1 MNVRFP
7 EHDTSTSEIMVGI
20 IGLGAMG
27 RGLLYQT
34 LITPG
39 IRCACVAEL
48 DVKKASQTLRQ
59 FGIEHHVIET
69 AKQLSHCIETG
80 VLALC
85 QDGGLLAA
93 VQQLDVV
100 IEATSAI
107 AEGLR
112 FSEIALKNGNHLVLM
127 NAEIDLI
134 FGSHLHRL
142 AQQHGVHM
150 TSCDGDQHGVILRLV
165 KDLRLWGFQLV
176 LGGNIK
182 GFLDRRANPVSIIP
196 EADKRN
202 LDYKMCASYTDGT
215 KLNVEMAL
223 LANCLGMRAQK
234 TGMHGPRAAEVNQAL
249 ELFDLE
255 SMRQSGGGVVDYLLG
270 AKPDGGVFAVG
281 FQDDPWQAEM
291 LNYYKMGSGPYYLF
305 YRPYH
310 LCHVEA
316 MQCVFDVVAGK
327 PLLQPLQG
335 FQTNVFAFAKVPLKA
350 GTLLD
355 GIGGHS
361 CYGLIENTNPKEL
374 PLGLPICLAD
384 DVRLKHDVPQD
395 QPIMLADVHYSSSA
409 PVFAAY
415 LGSYCASNVVY
426 S

>member
-1 MNVRFP
+1 MFDRERAGNIQ
-7 EHDTSTSEIMVGI
+7 TGI

-39 IRCACVAEL
+39 ISCPCVAEL
-48 DVKKASQTLRQ
+48 QVEKAAETLKKFNLEFR
-59 FGIEHHVIET
+59 IVET
-69 AKQLSHCIETG
+69 AEELNRCIEQG

-85 QDGGLLAA
+85 QDGGLLAGCE
-93 VQQLDVV
+93 QLQVV

-107 AEGLR
+107 QEGLR
-112 FSEIALKNGNHLVLM
+112 FAEIALSHGNHLVLM

-134 FGSHLHRL
+134 FGPYLHRL
-142 AQQHGVHM
+142 ATANGVHM
-150 TSCDGDQHGVILRLV
+150 TSCDGDQHGVIRRLV
-165 KDLRLWGFQLV
+165 SDLQLWGFELV

-223 LANCLGMRAQK
+223 LANCLGMK
-234 TGMHGPRAAEVNQAL
+234 TQVVGMHGPRAANVKQAL

-255 SMRQSGGGVVDYLLG
+255 SMRQLGGGVVDYLLG
-270 AKPDGGVFAVG
+270 AQPDGGVFAVG
-281 FQDDPWQAEM
+281 YQENPWQAEM
-291 LNYYKMGSGPYYLF
+291 LKYYKMGPGPFYLF

-316 MQCVFDVVAGK
+316 MQCVFEVVEGK
-327 PLLQPLQG
+327 PLLEPLHG
-335 FQTNVFAFAKVPLKA
+335 FVTNVFAYAKTPLRA
-350 GTLLD
+350 GQILD
-355 GIGGHS
+355 GIGGHT
-361 CYGLIENTNPKEL
+361 CYGLIENTNPMAL
-374 PLGLPICLAD
+374 PSGLPICLAEE
-384 DVRLKHDVPQD
+384 VRLVRDIAQD
-395 QPIMLADVHYSSSA
+395 QPIRLSDVSFS
-409 PVFAAY
+409 PERRDFAAY
-415 LGSYCASNVVY
+415 LGCF
-426 S
+426 